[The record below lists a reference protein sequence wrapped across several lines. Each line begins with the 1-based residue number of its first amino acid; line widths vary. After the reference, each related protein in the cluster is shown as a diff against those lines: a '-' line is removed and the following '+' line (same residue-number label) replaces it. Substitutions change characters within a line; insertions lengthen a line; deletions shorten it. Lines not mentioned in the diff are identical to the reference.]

1 MCGQH
6 CEPSEGNLK
15 RKVLGYE
22 DSTVCLE
29 TVLAQSYTV
38 LDDGVIDH
46 MFLHAPEV
54 IRTVIADGCV
64 TDSLLEFLEIV
75 KLPEDLHIDSDN
87 LVTWRQHAHVL
98 SHTDSKAKFVNYLQM
113 RTERDDPVLQ
123 LQRKQQEQAAKVV
136 LRATKL
142 KEKEDNAV
150 REKALKAAEKAAE
163 KDRRLAL
170 TQEERKI
177 EDTERKS
184 AAARSKILKAAASAE
199 QLRNA
204 VAVLENQGQEV

>member
-6 CEPSEGNLK
+6 CEPSEGSSK

-22 DSTVCLE
+22 DSTVCLD

-38 LDDGVIDH
+38 LDDSVIDH

-54 IRTVIADGCV
+54 IRTVVADGCV
-64 TDSLLEFLEIV
+64 TDELLDSLNIV
-75 KLPEDLHIDSDN
+75 KLPGDLHINRDN

-98 SHTDSKAKFVNYLQM
+98 SHIDSKVKFVNYLQM

-150 REKALKAAEKAAE
+150 REKAHKAAEKAVE
-163 KDRRLAL
+163 KDRRLGL

-177 EDTERKS
+177 EDTEKKS
-184 AAARSKILKAAASAE
+184 AAARIKILKAAESAE